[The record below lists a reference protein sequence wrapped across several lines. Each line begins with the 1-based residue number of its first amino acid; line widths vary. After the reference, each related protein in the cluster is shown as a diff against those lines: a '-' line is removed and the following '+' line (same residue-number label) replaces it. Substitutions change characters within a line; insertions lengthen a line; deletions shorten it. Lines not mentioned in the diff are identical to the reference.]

1 MKDEEIFKEI
11 VDNMYET
18 YLIKNHDYGNST
30 HKTYEEFGLTS
41 FLVRLSDKLNRLITL
56 NKTEALVKDEKIED
70 TLKDLANYSVLA
82 MIELKK
88 DKQ

>member
-30 HKTYEEFGLTS
+30 HKTYQEFGLTS
-41 FLVRLSDKLNRLITL
+41 F
-56 NKTEALVKDEKIED
+56 
-70 TLKDLANYSVLA
+70 
-82 MIELKK
+82 
-88 DKQ
+88 